1 MPPAFWQAVQADAD
15 CMLVGT
21 NRVLCLA
28 ALQTVRWDALVIRD
42 CYRDLW
48 LDQRWG
54 AKYHEELWKPHPAWK
69 VGPSAERVTHC
80 DEFVRFVPGW
90 QHERVPDANGELAVM
105 QNPSVVLMAA
115 NWAWLAGAREIYFV
129 GVDYSGEYA
138 RMVPPYDRA
147 ETAWQDQYHQAVPER
162 IERYFRQAR
171 EAVEAAG
178 GRILNLSP
186 RSRLKAIARRGW
198 QRVFGTPCASASFA
212 TIGSGPAPPS
222 PSGP

>member
-1 MPPAFWQAVQADAD
+1 MPAAFWGLAQGTPRRKNAAGSPQGDGR

-28 ALQTVRWDALVIRD
+28 ALQAVRWDALVIRD

-90 QHERVPDANGELAVM
+90 QHEPVRDANGELAVM

-129 GVDYSGEYA
+129 GVDYAGGYA
-138 RMVPPYDRA
+138 RMVRPYDNA
-147 ETAWQDQYHQAVPER
+147 EAGWAGQYARSVPER

-171 EAVEAAG
+171 DAVEAAG
-178 GRILNLSP
+178 GRMLNLSP

-198 QRVFGTPCASASFA
+198 QGVFDAPCASA
-212 TIGSGPAPPS
+212 
-222 PSGP
+222 